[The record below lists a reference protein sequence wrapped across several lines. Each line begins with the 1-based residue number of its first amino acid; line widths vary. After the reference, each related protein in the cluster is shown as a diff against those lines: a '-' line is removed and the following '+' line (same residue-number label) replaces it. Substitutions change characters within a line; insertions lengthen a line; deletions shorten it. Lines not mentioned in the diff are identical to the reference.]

1 MGIAEH
7 QDDNKQVFSFS
18 LSPDDNADIQAVLAR
33 SNGDMLIATIGDCGA
48 EYR

>member
-7 QDDNKQVFSFS
+7 KDDNKKVFSFS
-18 LSPDDNADIQAVLAR
+18 LTAEDRADIQAVLER
-33 SNGDMLIATIGDCGA
+33 SNGDRLIATIGDCGA